1 MRIRII
7 WSLLIGFA
15 CICGATNL
23 AAKSESIDNG
33 NYTTK
38 DSEFY
43 LTPEQLLFIR
53 PGLVMEITNVVI
65 PADRQ
70 TEVTFTLADP
80 AGLPLDR
87 TGVYTPGPVS
97 TSFIHA
103 NIPAGE
109 ESYYSYTNY
118 IQTSPITGD
127 SAEQGTSDSGGTY
140 TEIAIGSYMYKF
152 ATVLPEGYDMDVTH
166 TVGSYARRDL
176 REFELD
182 RYVANPLYH
191 FVPSGSAMPMPRDI
205 VTTETCNGRCHDPLA
220 IHGGARQEV
229 GLCILCHN
237 ATQDIDPDT
246 GNSVD
251 MPLMVHKIHMGAGLA
266 NGYNI
271 IGYRQS
277 NHDYSEVV
285 YPAEI
290 TECESCH
297 TGGIPTE
304 SFPLVASPNPVPVCD
319 MSGLG
324 ATLMEWGDL
333 DAFEIHMG
341 TADGQLFAATSGAGS
356 TMTGKW
362 VRDGTTFVLVDKAS
376 GDTVQTLEVNATALG
391 CVGNAPGTLRG
402 VAATDHTNWLDHPTR
417 KTCGSCHDS
426 VNFETGEGHA
436 SGIPQADDSKC
447 TNCHKADSGEEYDLS
462 VKGSHTVLYKSAQ
475 FPGVMVNLLGIENT
489 NPGNKPTVTFSLGS
503 KYAPLNPD
511 ALNRLRLS
519 LAGPNEDF
527 DFYVAETVGGNAK
540 QDGDN
545 WTYTFQASI
554 PRDAMGS
561 YTLGVEGR
569 NMIDIDFGQG
579 DVATEEDQ
587 AENSILGFAVTDDM
601 AEDRRMVVS
610 DEKCESCHLN
620 LSLHGDNRKN
630 ANYCNTCHQ
639 PALTDAVVRPD
650 GEGPGESVH
659 MKFMIHKI
667 HRGAELENGYVVY
680 GYRSS
685 LHDFSNIEYTGDLRN
700 CDVCHVNNSQQL
712 PVADGALPTI
722 TNYAW
727 WSPMA
732 PQAAACLSCHD
743 DDESAAHAYS
753 NTAFFGESCSTCH
766 GVGKSASVDKVH
778 VH

>member
-1 MRIRII
+1 MRIRVI
-7 WSLLIGFA
+7 WSLLVSIA
-15 CICGATNL
+15 LMCSVTNL
-23 AAKSESIDNG
+23 AAKSEKVDSG

-65 PADRQ
+65 PSDRQ

-97 TSFIHA
+97 TSFIIA

-109 ESYYSYTNY
+109 EAYYSYTKR

-127 SAEQGTSDSGGTY
+127 SAEQGSTDSGGTY
-140 TEIAIGSYMYKF
+140 TEMSIGTYMYKY

-166 TVGSYARRDL
+166 TVGIYARRDL
-176 REFELD
+176 LEFELD
-182 RYVANPLYH
+182 RYVSNELYH
-191 FVPSGSAMPMPRDI
+191 FIPSGSGTPMPRDI

-220 IHGGARQEV
+220 LHGGSRQAV

-237 ATQDIDPDT
+237 PTQDIDPDT

-271 IGYRQS
+271 IGYRQTD
-277 NHDYSEVV
+277 HDYSEVI

-297 TGGIPTE
+297 TGGIPTDN
-304 SFPLVASPNPVPVCD
+304 FPLVAKPNPVKVCD

-324 ATLMEWGDL
+324 ETLMEWGDI
-333 DAFEIHMG
+333 DSFEIHMG
-341 TADGQLFAATSGAGS
+341 TADGPLFAAGAGAGS
-356 TMTGKW
+356 QMTGKW
-362 VRDGTTFVLVDKAS
+362 IRDGRVFVLVDKAS
-376 GDTVQTLEVNATALG
+376 GETIQELTVNTTVFG
-391 CVGNAPGTLRG
+391 CVSNAPGTFRG
-402 VAATDHTNWLDHPTR
+402 EAATEHTNWMDNPTR

-426 VNFETGEGHA
+426 VNFETGEGH
-436 SGIPQADDSKC
+436 IRQEDDSGC
-447 TNCHKADSGEEYDLS
+447 TRCHDADSGEEYDLS
-462 VKGSHTVLYKSAQ
+462 VTGSHTVLYKSAQ
-475 FPGVMVNLLGIENT
+475 FPGVMVNLLGIANT
-489 NPGNKPTVTFSLGS
+489 RPNSRPTVTFSLGS
-503 KYAPLNPD
+503 KNSPLNP
-511 ALNRLRLS
+511 AELNRLRFS
-519 LAGPNEDF
+519 ISGPNEDF
-527 DFYVAETVGGNAK
+527 DFYVSETVGENAV
-540 QDGDN
+540 QNGEN
-545 WTYTFQASI
+545 WTYMFNARIPFDAS
-554 PRDAMGS
+554 GS

-569 NMIDIDFGQG
+569 NMIDIDFGH
-579 DVATEEDQ
+579 DEIETEEDQ
-587 AENSILGFAVTDDM
+587 AQDSILGFAVTDSV
-601 AEDRRMVVS
+601 AVDRRAVVS

-620 LSLHGDNRKN
+620 LSLHGGNRNN
-630 ANYCNTCHQ
+630 ADYCTTCHQ
-639 PALTDAVVRPD
+639 PALTDAVVRPV

-667 HRGAELENGYVVY
+667 HRGSELQNGYVVY

-685 LHDFSNIEYTGDLRN
+685 LHDYSHIEYTGDLRD
-700 CDVCHVNNSQQL
+700 CDTCHVNNSQQV

-727 WSPMA
+727 WTPMA

-743 DDESAAHAYS
+743 DDDSAAHAYS

-766 GVGKSASVDKVH
+766 GVGKDDSVDKVH
-778 VH
+778 AH